1 MARAS
6 LGGGIKGLLRTLFEA
21 GHDADDDIQTQQEQ
35 EEAMDEPSY
44 HPNRFDGEYT
54 AWFEAKPLGIG
65 LVPSTQLYGAWE
77 VSSVPGNQTRRT
89 YDVDVPHVEITTGD
103 VVIALNFRCKK
114 AQLSR
119 AAFAA
124 YISKCACPIAVTLRK
139 PDVYGAFDS
148 RSMATA
154 MYPTS
159 MDYQGR
165 HLPEKKAIARASSQ
179 QWTRTLQHDLS
190 VRGSR
195 TGRNESAS
203 PVSSMDED
211 SSVAYRLKP
220 PAVHPREMAA
230 SDMSPQGEFTHVI
243 PKKPIHLVLAPSTR
257 LYGSVEIYDPRVH
270 APTVQIGDVI
280 MAVNGDTSVARWATD
295 DLIDHIQGLQPPIT
309 LRLRRPLVYRKYLQQ
324 YFRGK
329 KSLASEST
337 AHAMFPDS
345 AEYKNSPPLA
355 GGSRKQAPGKQ
366 LPVSTPGL
374 KHRQSTTAVVSPPP
388 KTDRI
393 PREERRASTEDALRD
408 LRAFASRLNASDQF
422 SFIPT
427 SVDPS
432 SSSSQSSTMGDH
444 SSLLTKKHVQFLWKY
459 LPTYLSC
466 NDLELVYTSRRHGW
480 NSMSFYS
487 MLEDKGPTI
496 LVLQDQRDNLFGAFC
511 SASWRKT
518 GDIYGNGRSFVFT
531 LRPQM
536 KAFPWSGLE
545 NSFMYSRRDAV
556 FIGGGKKGIALCLQL
571 DERRGFT
578 QPCDTFDSPA
588 LATRG
593 EFECEV
599 CEVWCFSG
607 LKI

>member
-21 GHDADDDIQTQQEQ
+21 GDDTAERRTQDEDV
-35 EEAMDEPSY
+35 MDEPSY
-44 HPNRFDGEYT
+44 RPNRFDGEYT

-77 VSSVPGNQTRRT
+77 VSSVPGNQTRKA
-89 YDVDVPHVEITTGD
+89 YDLDVPHVQIATGD

-195 TGRNESAS
+195 TGRNGSAS
-203 PVSSMDED
+203 SESSMEED
-211 SSVAYRLKP
+211 IIRSDAAYRHSNPQKVL
-220 PAVHPREMAA
+220 A
-230 SDMSPQGEFTHVI
+230 SVLDMSAQGEFTYVI
-243 PKKPIHLVLAPSTR
+243 PRKPIHLVLAPSTR

-270 APTVQIGDVI
+270 APTVHIGDVI
-280 MAVNGDTSVARWATD
+280 MAVNGDASVARWATD
-295 DLIDHIQGLQPPIT
+295 DLIDHIQRLQPPIT

-337 AHAMFPDS
+337 AHAMFPNS

-355 GGSRKQAPGKQ
+355 SASRKQTPDK
-366 LPVSTPGL
+366 LPATTPGL
-374 KHRQSTTAVVSPPP
+374 KHRQSVNSVISPPP
-388 KTDRI
+388 KTDSVSGQGRHV
-393 PREERRASTEDALRD
+393 STKDALRD

-427 SVDPS
+427 NVDQS
-432 SSSSQSSTMGDH
+432 NNSQNSTLGDH
-444 SSLLTKKHVQFLWKY
+444 SSLLTKKHVQFLWKH

-480 NSMSFYS
+480 NTVSFYAL
-487 MLEDKGPTI
+487 LEDKGPTI
-496 LVLQDQRDNLFGAFC
+496 LVIQDQRDNLFGAFC

-531 LRPQM
+531 LRPEM
-536 KAFPWSGLE
+536 KAYPWSGLE
-545 NSFMYSRRDAV
+545 NSFLYSRRDAV
-556 FIGGGKKGIALCLQL
+556 FVGGGKKGIALCLQL

-588 LATRG
+588 LTTRG
-593 EFECEV
+593 DFECEV